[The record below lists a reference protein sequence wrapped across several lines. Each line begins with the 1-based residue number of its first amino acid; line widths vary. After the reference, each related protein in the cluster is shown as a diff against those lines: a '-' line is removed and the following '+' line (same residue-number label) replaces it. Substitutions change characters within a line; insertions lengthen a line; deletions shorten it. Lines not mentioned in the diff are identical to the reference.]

1 MKNISLGPLFF
12 FSLNLGGNDSEAE
25 VWYSSEGMV
34 NGVVMVTTD
43 MTCSLISVLLNLM
56 VLNAL
61 RNRLLVTKNGLDCHS
76 IQTILNP

>member
-12 FSLNLGGNDSEAE
+12 LSLSLGGNESEAE
-25 VWYSSEGMV
+25 AWYSSEGMV

-43 MTCSLISVLLNLM
+43 MSCSLISVLLNLM

-61 RNRLLVTKNGLDCHS
+61 RNRQLVTNKRLD
-76 IQTILNP
+76 

>member
-12 FSLNLGGNDSEAE
+12 FSLNLGGNESEAE

-43 MTCSLISVLLNLM
+43 MSCSLISVLLNLM

-61 RNRLLVTKNGLDCHS
+61 RNRLLVTKNGLDCH
-76 IQTILNP
+76 